1 MIELSESQ
9 RLIQQ
14 TVRDF
19 ARAEIDPIADDID
32 RDDQFPKHLWPMLGD
47 LGLLGVTIDEQYGGS
62 NAGLLAGVIATEEIA
77 RASASVALSYG
88 AHANLC
94 ANNLAT
100 NGNEAQKRHYLP
112 GLCDGTQIGALALTE
127 PEAGSDAMGIRTS
140 AVRDGDVY
148 RLNGSKMFITNG
160 SVADTLVLYAKTD
173 AEAGSRGV
181 TAFIVESKY
190 DGFSVGQVLDKVGHR
205 GSPTAE
211 LILEDCIV
219 PASNVLRGE
228 GAGAGVMM
236 QGLSVERAFL
246 AGEPL
251 GIAQAALDEAIEYA
265 RNRKQFGQ
273 RIGDFQ
279 LIQAML
285 ADMYTELEAARW
297 LVYRTAHLVEE
308 SATRGIRSNKEAAAA
323 ILYAAEMSSRVAD
336 KAVQIHGGYGY
347 MSESRVA
354 RYVRDAKLLEIGAGT
369 SEIRR
374 MLIGRELIGPE

>member
-1 MIELSESQ
+1 MIELNEAE

-32 RDDQFPKHLWPMLGD
+32 REDRFPRHLWPMLGE

-62 NAGLLAGVIATEEIA
+62 DAGLLAGVIATEEIA
-77 RASASVALSYG
+77 RASASIALSYG

-94 ANNLAT
+94 ANNIAS
-100 NGNEAQKRHYLP
+100 NGSEAQKEQYLP

-127 PEAGSDAMGIRTS
+127 PEAGSDAMGIRTT

-160 SVADTLVLYAKTD
+160 SVADTLVMYAKTD
-173 AEAGSRGV
+173 ADAGSRGV
-181 TAFIVESKY
+181 TAFIVESGF
-190 DGFSVGQVLDKVGHR
+190 DGFGVGHVLDKVGHR

-211 LILEDCIV
+211 LVLEDCIV
-219 PASNVLRGE
+219 PVSNVLRGE
-228 GAGAGVMM
+228 GSGAGVMM
-236 QGLSVERAFL
+236 QGLAVERAFL

-251 GIAQAALDEAIEYA
+251 GIAQAALDEAVEYA
-265 RNRKQFGQ
+265 RNRRQFGQ

-297 LVYRTAHLVEE
+297 LVYRTAHVVEE
-308 SATRGIRSNKEAAAA
+308 SAKKGIRSNKEAAAA
-323 ILYAAEMSSRVAD
+323 ILYSAEMSSRVAD

>member
-1 MIELSESQ
+1 MIELDEAQ
-9 RLIQQ
+9 ELIRR
-14 TVRDF
+14 TVRGF
-19 ARAEIDPIADDID
+19 AEAEIEPIADEID
-32 RDDQFPKHLWPMLGD
+32 REDKWPGHLWPMLGE
-47 LGLLGVTIDEQYGGS
+47 LGLLGVTIDARYGGS
-62 NAGLLAGVIATEEIA
+62 DAGLLAGVIATEEIA

-94 ANNLAT
+94 ANNIAT
-100 NGNEAQKRHYLP
+100 NGSEAQKQRYLP
-112 GLCDGTQIGALALTE
+112 GLCSGAEVGALALTE
-127 PEAGSDAMGIRTS
+127 PEAGSDAVGIRST
-140 AVRDGDVY
+140 AVREGDVY

-173 AEAGSRGV
+173 PQAGSRGI
-181 TAFIVESKY
+181 TAFIVESSFE
-190 DGFSVGQVLDKVGHR
+190 GFSVGQKLDKVGHR

-211 LILEDCIV
+211 LLLEDCLV
-219 PASNVLRGE
+219 PVDNVLGRE
-228 GAGAGVMM
+228 GGGAAVMM
-236 QGLSVERAFL
+236 QGLAVERAFL

-251 GIAQAALDEAIEYA
+251 GIAQAALDAAVGYA
-265 RNRKQFGQ
+265 RARRQFGQ

-297 LVYRTAHLVEE
+297 LVYRTASVVEQR
-308 SATRGIRSNKEAAAA
+308 AARGERANKEAAAA
-323 ILYAAEMSSRVAD
+323 ILYSAEMSSRVAD

-347 MSESRVA
+347 MSESRAA

-374 MLIGRELIGPE
+374 LLIGRELVGPE

>member
-1 MIELSESQ
+1 MIELSEAQ

-14 TVRDF
+14 SVRDF
-19 ARAEIDPIADDID
+19 ARDQIDPIADQID
-32 RDDQFPKHLWPMLGD
+32 REDRFPDHLWPQLGK
-47 LGLLGVTIDEQYGGS
+47 LGLLGVTIEERYGGS
-62 NAGLLAGVIATEEIA
+62 DAGLLAGVIATEEIA

-94 ANNLAT
+94 ANNIAA
-100 NGNEAQKRHYLP
+100 NASESQKEQYLP
-112 GLCDGTQIGALALTE
+112 GLCDGSAIGALALTE

-148 RLNGSKMFITNG
+148 RLNGRKMFITNG

-173 AEAGSRGV
+173 PEAGSRGV
-181 TAFIVESKY
+181 TAFIVESQF
-190 DGFSVGQVLDKVGHR
+190 DGFSVGQHLDKVGHR

-211 LILEDCIV
+211 LVLDDCIV

-228 GAGAGVMM
+228 GQGAGVMM
-236 QGLSVERAFL
+236 QGLAVERSFL

-251 GIAQAALDEAIEYA
+251 GIAQAALDEAIAYA
-265 RNRKQFGQ
+265 RARRQFGQ

-297 LVYRTAHLVEE
+297 LVYRTAHQVEQM
-308 SATRGIRSNKEAAAA
+308 SSRGERSNKEAAAA
-323 ILYAAEMSSRVAD
+323 ILYSAEMSSRVAD